1 MISFDVL
8 DRIIQIKYNGVVRYN
23 YSYNGN
29 GDLCRVE
36 GVLND
41 ITYNYEYDSL
51 DRLHS
56 SYMIIGDNIDLI
68 SRYTYDSEN
77 RVSVYYC
84 GIDDM
89 INCRRCYY

>member
-41 ITYNYEYDSL
+41 LPITMN
-51 DRLHS
+51 
-56 SYMIIGDNIDLI
+56 M
-68 SRYTYDSEN
+68 
-77 RVSVYYC
+77 SVWIVC
-84 GIDDM
+84 ILLT
-89 INCRRCYY
+89 